1 MKKIVRL
8 TESDLTD
15 IIKRI
20 VEEAENDMESTEDED
35 NVISKKE
42 AIDLSTDFFDDD
54 DEDSVISRKEAIDL
68 IANFF
73 DHKVLSKL
81 NSEEIRDL
89 KRKSAPK
96 RPRGIQEA
104 DKDSKSRMSNFKE
117 KMMIRGGLGT
127 AVAGVIATLSEFTG
141 WSESVMLSKIHS
153 FIEQAGAGNYAG
165 PISVAMVAAG
175 LALAL
180 KGKDV
185 QYRRTNK

>member
-1 MKKIVRL
+1 MKKIIRL
-8 TESDLTD
+8 TESDLTNL
-15 IIKRI
+15 IKRI

-35 NVISKKE
+35 NEISK
-42 AIDLSTDFFDDD
+42 
-54 DEDSVISRKEAIDL
+54 KEAIDL

-73 DHKVLSKL
+73 DDKVLPKL
-81 NSEEIRDL
+81 DPEEIRDL

-96 RPRGIQEA
+96 QPRGIQEA

-127 AVAGVIATLSEFTG
+127 SVTGVIATLSEFTG
-141 WSESVMLSKIHS
+141 WSESVILSKIHT
-153 FIEQAGAGNYAG
+153 FIEHAGAGNYTG

-180 KGKDV
+180 KGMDV
-185 QYRRTNK
+185 KYRRTNK

>member
-1 MKKIVRL
+1 MKIIVRL

-15 IIKRI
+15 LIKRI
-20 VEEAENDMESTEDED
+20 VEESENDTESTEEQEEKL
-35 NVISKKE
+35 SKTE
-42 AIDLSTDFFDDD
+42 A
-54 DEDSVISRKEAIDL
+54 VDL
-68 IANFF
+68 IADFF
-73 DHKVLSKL
+73 KKRVLRKMDD
-81 NSEEIRDL
+81 EEIEEL
-89 KRKSAPK
+89 KQKTSPK
-96 RPRGIQEA
+96 GLQEA

-127 AVAGVIATLSEFTG
+127 AAAGVIATLSEFTG
-141 WSESVMLSKIHS
+141 WSESATLSKIHS
-153 FIEQAGAGNYAG
+153 FIEHAGVGNYAG